1 MRKIGSWRRVEE
13 DFLCQKPTKEY
24 ICISIFPYRI
34 WMGTYS
40 RSSIFKH
47 YQNKTEIPQNHSFVV
62 VKKIGK
68 TKLN

>member
-1 MRKIGSWRRVEE
+1 
-13 DFLCQKPTKEY
+13 
-24 ICISIFPYRI
+24 
-34 WMGTYS
+34 MGTYS

-47 YQNKTEIPQNHSFVV
+47 YQNKTEIPQKHSFDV